1 MACALGH
8 KACRDNFDPYA
19 PETKEVF
26 TEIAC
31 FFDKHLG
38 K

>member
-1 MACALGH
+1 MSHAQSIFH
-8 KACRDNFDPYA
+8 PYA

-26 TEIAC
+26 TQIAR
-31 FFDKHLG
+31 FFAAHLG